1 MVRSEAATVGK
12 STEDA
17 ADAGSTRGRVEEA
30 TYMIREVFGE
40 FYRLLFKTSSLA
52 YVKSL
57 VSVEQLD

>member
-30 TYMIREVFGE
+30 TYMLREVFGE

-52 YVKSL
+52 
-57 VSVEQLD
+57 